1 MLVSLESGG
10 QAVYSPVCSGGT
22 SPFLTIPMDTLNPAI
37 VDIAPE
43 GLSLSCEATGHQLG
57 LDEPEEKF
65 QGPLM
70 IQLELVQQ
78 EGPITVTGTL
88 EGTAIRQCVRCLAD
102 YSDPLF
108 VTLYAEYLPQSGVTT
123 KPPPSDEGRRGPR
136 RAGQPVEPVAEV
148 EEDDEVYLY
157 QGDHLDL
164 VPMVREQVILAA
176 PMQPLCREECLGLCP
191 QCGQNLNERRC
202 GCPPEQRPSSF
213 RVLRGRQSQ
222 GGNA

>member
-1 MLVSLESGG
+1 MSLGSGRP
-10 QAVYSPVCSGGT
+10 AVRLPFHAGAAFPVVT
-22 SPFLTIPMDTLNPAI
+22 VPMDTLNPAI
-37 VDIAPE
+37 VDIASE
-43 GLSLSCEATGHQLG
+43 GLSLSCTATGPQLG

-65 QGPLM
+65 QGPLTV
-70 IQLELVQQ
+70 QLELVHH

-88 EGTAIRQCVRCLAD
+88 EGTAIRQCVRCLTEYAE
-102 YSDPLF
+102 PLF
-108 VTLYAEYLPQSGVTT
+108 VTLYAEYLPQPDAVS
-123 KPPPSDEGRRGPR
+123 KPTPAEAPRRSPRRG
-136 RAGQPVEPVAEV
+136 AQPVEPV
-148 EEDDEVYLY
+148 EETEEADEVYLY

-202 GCPPEQRPSSF
+202 GCPPEQGPSPF
-213 RVLRGRQSQ
+213 RVLRGRQSK